1 MNIIKELPEIFEEF
15 AEQKKQSFLI
25 VKECKDRH
33 IPVIGAYCSYF
44 PRELATAMGAVPIG
58 LCSSSEETVKIA
70 ETVLPKNVCPLI
82 KSSYG
87 FAVSDRCPY
96 FHFSDLVVG
105 ETTCDGKKK
114 MYEMMAE
121 FKDVFIMEL
130 PNIQSEKWLKLWLEE
145 IIRLKDFLEEKFQ
158 LVITDEDVRQAIHQE
173 NRQREALKRLYEV
186 MRLDPVPVMGMDLL
200 NVLYGSKYRL
210 DKEQAA
216 EELNC
221 LRERILEDY
230 HANPKKEKKPRI
242 LVTGCPIGGD
252 TQKVVRAIEDNG
264 GVVVAFENC
273 TGAKVLDKLVDEEDP
288 DIYGAIARKYF
299 YIGCAIMTPNDNRI
313 ELLGRMI
320 DEFRVDGVVEMIL
333 SGCHSVHMESISVRN
348 FVGEEKHIPYIDVV
362 TDYSPGDVGQLNT
375 RMSAFIEMLE
385 TH

>member
-96 FHFSDLVVG
+96 FHFSALVVG
-105 ETTCDGKKK
+105 ETTCDGKK

-130 PNIQSEKWLKLWLEE
+130 PNIQSEKGLKLWREE